1 MKNFFF
7 IALLA
12 LAFCG
17 CQNNKSQQSSEADIE
32 AMVNERVAAKLAE
45 QGVESNNTAEASD
58 GKTQYA
64 YEFVASGTTYRVSFD
79 KQEGTAQ
86 LFVKGTLAPDGK
98 TFYGS
103 CDDDG
108 LFRKGQICITG
119 FSGADDFDIHI
130 KDEQL
135 RWRFDVWIDYINNYI
150 YSSQNAAIAMN
161 PDYRIAMKP
170 IK

>member
-45 QGVESNNTAEASD
+45 QGVESNNSAEASD

-64 YEFVASGTTYRVSFD
+64 YEFVVNGTTYRVSFD
-79 KQEGTAQ
+79 KQEETAQ

-103 CDDDG
+103 CKNDG

-119 FSGADDFDIHI
+119 ISGADDFDIDI

-135 RWRFDVWIDYINNYI
+135 DWYYFVWIDYINNYI